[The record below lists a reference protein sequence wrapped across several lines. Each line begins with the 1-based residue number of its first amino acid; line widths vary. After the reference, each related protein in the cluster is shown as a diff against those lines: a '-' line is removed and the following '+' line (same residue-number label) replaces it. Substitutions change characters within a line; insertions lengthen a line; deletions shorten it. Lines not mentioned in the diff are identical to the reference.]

1 MAYFAQIQV
10 VYFVRS
16 ILFRIIMV
24 LRNYKIS
31 SSNCTKFFLV
41 FFWKCHFNYS
51 LTSNLRQYLNVCGP
65 KHEQSE
71 LILGPEPLQGA
82 PAIRICLV
90 CNDSASGQHYGVPSC
105 EACKAF
111 FKRTVQ
117 GAIEYTCPAN
127 NECPI
132 TKVNYS
138 FYKKKTKNWI
148 HLNSTRNDW
157 YFLIIFTLV
166 SD

>member
-1 MAYFAQIQV
+1 M
-10 VYFVRS
+10 
-16 ILFRIIMV
+16 
-24 LRNYKIS
+24 
-31 SSNCTKFFLV
+31 
-41 FFWKCHFNYS
+41 
-51 LTSNLRQYLNVCGP
+51 NVCGP

-138 FYKKKTKNWI
+138 FYKKKQKIGFILTGLEIIDFFDSINFSLWPI
-148 HLNSTRNDW
+148 ILNVIFAYFRVQILLVILNI
-157 YFLIIFTLV
+157 YFL
-166 SD
+166 